1 MRLNSRKTDRSAPEP
16 VLSESLIQQAMDRHP
31 DLEHQMFATIFPL
44 LPGTQDG
51 VKMSDAQTIA
61 DHFITLGREF
71 DLNAFTQFGQNL
83 SDDVQAF
90 DVENI
95 APSLARIAVLFQRI
109 QEK

>member
-1 MRLNSRKTDRSAPEP
+1 
-16 VLSESLIQQAMDRHP
+16 
-31 DLEHQMFATIFPL
+31 MFATIFPL

-71 DLNAFTQFGQNL
+71 DLTAFTQFGQNL

-95 APSLARIAVLFQRI
+95 APSLARIAVLFQQI

>member
-1 MRLNSRKTDRSAPEP
+1 
-16 VLSESLIQQAMDRHP
+16 V
-31 DLEHQMFATIFPL
+31 
-44 LPGTQDG
+44 
-51 VKMSDAQTIA
+51 
-61 DHFITLGREF
+61 
-71 DLNAFTQFGQNL
+71 L